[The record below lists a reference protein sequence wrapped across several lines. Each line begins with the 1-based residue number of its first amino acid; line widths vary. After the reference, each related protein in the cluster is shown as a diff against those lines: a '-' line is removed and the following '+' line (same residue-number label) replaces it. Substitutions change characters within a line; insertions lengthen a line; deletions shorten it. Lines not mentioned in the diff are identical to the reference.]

1 MDSALN
7 VGIGGGS
14 RAMKVIDRT
23 RQQQVEMERR
33 ENKHRKALENI
44 YGSSGIKAP
53 SYEPSSR

>member
-14 RAMKVIDRT
+14 RAMKVIDRA

-44 YGSSGIKAP
+44 YGSSGTKVA
-53 SYEPSSR
+53 YNEPSSR

>member
-14 RAMKVIDRT
+14 RAMKVIDRA

-44 YGSSGIKAP
+44 YGSSGVKP
-53 SYEPSSR
+53 TYNEPSSR